1 MSKVKQLTMAELE
14 VGLAH
19 VRQSPQDEG
28 VLQMIVRRPS
38 TDEREVLQSGE
49 LDLAIGLVGDNWQ
62 ARGSKTTA
70 DGSAHPEMQLNMMNA
85 RILDLVAQDKS
96 RWQLAGDQ
104 LIVDMD
110 LSVENLPPGT
120 QLAIGTAIVEV
131 TAVPHTGCKKFVVR
145 FGLDAVKF
153 VNSPLGK
160 QLRLRGLN
168 TKVIQPGIILQGDI
182 VQKIHVTEATP
193 ADCVAD

>member
-1 MSKVKQLTMAELE
+1 MSDVKQLTMAELE
-14 VGLAH
+14 EGLPF
-19 VRQSPQDEG
+19 VRQSPQDAG
-28 VLQMIVRRPS
+28 VLEMIVRRPF
-38 TDEREVLQSGE
+38 TDERELLQSGE

-62 ARGSKTTA
+62 ARGSKRTP

-85 RILDLVAQDKS
+85 RILDLVAQDRS

-110 LSVENLPPGT
+110 LSVENLPAGT
-120 QLAIGTAIVEV
+120 QLSIGSAVVEV
-131 TAVPHTGCKKFVVR
+131 TAVPHTGCKKFVAR
-145 FGLDAVKF
+145 FGQDAVKF

-168 TKVIQPGIILQGDI
+168 AKVIQPGTIRQGDV
-182 VQKIHVTEATP
+182 VQKIRITEATT
-193 ADCVAD
+193 

>member
-1 MSKVKQLTMAELE
+1 MSDVKQLTMAELE
-14 VGLAH
+14 EGLEF
-19 VRQSPQDEG
+19 VRQSPQDRG
-28 VLQMIVRRPS
+28 VLQMIVRRPF

-49 LDLAIGLVGDNWQ
+49 LDLAVGLVGDNWQ
-62 ARGSKTTA
+62 TRGSKKTA
-70 DGSAHPEMQLNMMNA
+70 DGSAHPEMQLNIMNA

-96 RWQLAGDQ
+96 RWHLAGDQ

-110 LSVENLPPGT
+110 LSVENLPPGM
-120 QLAIGTAIVEV
+120 QLAIGTAVVEI
-131 TAVPHTGCKKFVVR
+131 TAVPHAGCKKFVAR

-168 TKVIQPGIILQGDI
+168 AKVIQPGIISQGDVVHKVKVI
-182 VQKIHVTEATP
+182 EVTP
-193 ADCVAD
+193 SH